1 MSLDKPRYIPTPTS
15 LQEYAS
21 FIHPG
26 HPEVRVQQ
34 ALTHIISANPPL
46 GVYTQDQC
54 RGFFRGPTSLAY
66 LLLRIH
72 ATYPEIKIQGQSLR
86 QWATSYAAV
95 EREGGDSAPCG
106 LACESAAFWAVATI
120 LDATKAPKFREV
132 LERLA
137 DEDDHPYELLFGYAG
152 ILYMIRA
159 VEFSV
164 RVDVPF
170 LQARNGIDN
179 QVYQRPETASQFAIV
194 KSRIVEKTLGAGP
207 LWTWR
212 GKRYIGAVH
221 GDIGILTQLLLTDPK
236 LAENPMIRRSIE
248 RQLEIQRENG
258 NWETKDDPGNTIY
271 EGLTQF
277 CHGAPGFILSLV
289 HIERFFPDLKEK
301 IGKALKSGR
310 EFIWKEGLLRK
321 EPCLCHGTLG
331 NSLAF
336 PPGQRRDHF
345 LAWSLPSKV
354 AEEHKRD
361 ETLFPPEDGARLA
374 TFFDYWPSAAWT
386 WMVCGEEVPGFIL
399 YTDV

>member
-1 MSLDKPRYIPTPTS
+1 MPLDTPRFIPTPTS
-15 LQEYAS
+15 LELYAS
-21 FIHPG
+21 FVHG
-26 HPEVRVQQ
+26 ENPEIRVKES
-34 ALTHIISANPPL
+34 LTQIINAHPPL
-46 GVYTQDQC
+46 QLYTQDQC

-72 ATYPEIKIQGQSLR
+72 ASHPEIRIHGQSLQ
-86 QWATSYAAV
+86 QWAASYITAK
-95 EREGGDSAPCG
+95 RGGGDSAPCG
-106 LACESAAFWAVATI
+106 LACESAAFWAVQTI
-120 LDATKAPKFREV
+120 LDESQAPKFQEV

-159 VEFSV
+159 VEFS
-164 RVDVPF
+164 
-170 LQARNGIDN
+170 
-179 QVYQRPETASQFAIV
+179 RPKVASQVATA
-194 KSRIVEKTLGAGP
+194 KARIIEKTLAAGP

-236 LAENPMIRRSIE
+236 LEENPMIRGSLE
-248 RQLEIQRENG
+248 RMLEVQRDNG

-277 CHGAPGFILSLV
+277 CHGAPGFVLSLV
-289 HIERFFPDLKEK
+289 HIEKFFPDLKAK
-301 IGKALKSGR
+301 IDKALQLGR
-310 EFIWKEGLLRK
+310 DFIWKEGLLLK
-321 EPCLCHGTLG
+321 EPCLCHGALG

-336 PPGQRRDHF
+336 PPGKERDHF

-354 AEEHKRD
+354 AEEHERD
-361 ETLFPPEDGARLA
+361 KTIFSPEDGARLA
-374 TFFDYWPSAAWT
+374 TYFDYLPSAAWT
-386 WMVCGEEVPGFIL
+386 FMVCEEAVPEFIL